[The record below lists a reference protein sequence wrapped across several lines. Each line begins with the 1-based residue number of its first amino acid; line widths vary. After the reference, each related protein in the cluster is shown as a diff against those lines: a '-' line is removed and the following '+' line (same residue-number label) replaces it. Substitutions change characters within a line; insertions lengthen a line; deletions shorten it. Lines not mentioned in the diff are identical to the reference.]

1 MTPAVK
7 ELIGWRRSRDSH
19 SHVVKEVV
27 RAEVPDEVR
36 QVIVALAAKLEETQA
51 EVATLKGVI
60 VDLAQ
65 RAVAS

>member
-1 MTPAVK
+1 MATDVDA
-7 ELIGWRRSRDSH
+7 LIGWRRSRDSH
-19 SHVVKEVV
+19 SHVKEVV
-27 RAEVPDEVR
+27 RSEIPDEVR